1 MSELHAIS
9 KNKKLFQVRF
19 YIFTSSTNDVLM
31 ENIPENR
38 LNDYDKAYSGEN
50 KEKRAAKKFADSTWY
65 HIQKL
70 WGNIKNEG
78 HETQQM
84 AEVFFKMLE
93 QKLELDKRSDP
104 PSEEEV
110 KEAIRQLKDVG
121 RIGFFAS
128 VSLLPGG
135 AFSLLGLELLARKFG
150 IKNFSFIPSSFRKK
164 MDEKDAHSK

>member
-1 MSELHAIS
+1 MKKIPKDKLANYNKFYGGKHSEG
-9 KNKKLFQVRF
+9 NKARYFSNTVWKHMKSV
-19 YIFTSSTNDVLM
+19 
-31 ENIPENR
+31 
-38 LNDYDKAYSGEN
+38 
-50 KEKRAAKKFADSTWY
+50 
-65 HIQKL
+65 

-150 IKNFSFIPSSFRKK
+150 IKHFSFIPSSFRKK